1 MSQAPTTAQNA
12 PTRLEDVKGWFWA
25 VDQLLFDWILT
36 RQNEDPGQDGGDLLE
51 LGAYLGKSAI
61 LLGQYLRDGETFT
74 VCDLFGA
81 PAPDDSN
88 TAETTSSYANLT
100 RRAFETNYL
109 AFHDELP
116 VVIQAPTSVV
126 ATEVKAGSCR
136 FVHIDASHLYEH
148 VHGDI
153 EASRKVAAPGAVVVF
168 DDYRSEHCPGVAA
181 AIWGAVATAGLHVL
195 CVTGNKL
202 YATWDD
208 PAPLR
213 EALLAWLEGRDDL
226 WHGVEQV
233 AGAPLVRIGGEKATA
248 PALPTSRP
256 RGRPRGR
263 SRRRRGS
270 GAPGPLGAA
279 QAGQGPAAADHRP
292 GDRQAA
298 PPLSGAGAGKRRAGK
313 GRPGFGP
320 FRAVRAAPGGSRAAP
335 GGSRAAGCPQPNRV
349 VSGGS

>member
-1 MSQAPTTAQNA
+1 MSQGPSTAQNA
-12 PTRLEDVKGWFWA
+12 PARLEDVEGWFWA
-25 VDQLLFDWILT
+25 VDQLLFDWILS
-36 RQNEDPGQDGGDLLE
+36 RQNEDPERHGDLLE
-51 LGAYLGKSAI
+51 LGAYMGKSAI
-61 LLGQYLRDGETFT
+61 FLGQYLRAGETFT

-88 TAETTSSYANLT
+88 VAETASSYANLT
-100 RRAFETNYL
+100 RRAFEGNYL

-126 ATEVKAGSCR
+126 ATEVKAASCR

-153 EASRKVAAPGAVVVF
+153 ESSRTVAAPGAVIVF

-213 EALLAWLEGRDDL
+213 EALLSWLAGREDL
-226 WHGVEQV
+226 WHGVEEV
-233 AGAPLVRIGGEKATA
+233 AGAPLVRIGGQHAVA
-248 PALPTSRP
+248 PALPQSRYAAP
-256 RGRPRGR
+256 APAASAAPAAPAAPTAPARPAPSALRKLAKDLLPPIIAR
-263 SRRRRGS
+263 EIAKQRRR
-270 GAPGPLGAA
+270 
-279 QAGQGPAAADHRP
+279 
-292 GDRQAA
+292 
-298 PPLSGAGAGKRRAGK
+298 
-313 GRPGFGP
+313 
-320 FRAVRAAPGGSRAAP
+320 
-335 GGSRAAGCPQPNRV
+335 
-349 VSGGS
+349 